1 MPRNLNAWLDICF
14 ILFAALILTGILAFY
29 NLFVGTVAGVV
40 WLCLLFFARERCLC
54 RSEEFDHY
62 CHTVISNVNSV
73 ANYALEQMPQII
85 LMTDQAGRVQWF
97 NKELEKHID
106 TEPAYNMAVSDFWPE
121 LDLETIWGRTG
132 TLVFVHENIH
142 YHTIHRPVAT
152 KESACGLMALYI
164 QDASALEILKRIHA
178 DSRTTLMYVQIDNYN
193 DVLQGLNDTEQNSLI
208 FETNKAITD
217 WVNHLEGF
225 LRKVSDDLY
234 IVVMEQRNLDTAL
247 EEKFDILDKVRTLQN
262 PVRHLSVTLSIGV
275 AVAESQTINQ
285 LGGKAYSMLEMAL
298 GRGGDQVAVLQ
309 RGKTNFYGGKTKAV
323 EKYTRVK
330 ARIISNSIH
339 EIIQESDEVFIMG
352 HQNEDFD
359 ALGAALGV
367 SRMARQLKKPVH
379 IILSDFNTGI
389 SKFTEGL
396 KAKEGYSELFLPAS
410 RLINITAEKPVLF
423 VVDTHI
429 PHLTASP
436 DLLDRIKDIVVIDHH
451 RRSSNFIK
459 NARLTYSEPA
469 TSSTSELVTE
479 LLYYFNEDM
488 NLPRL
493 EATALYAGILVDT
506 KNFAV
511 QTGVRTFD
519 AAAYLRRCGA
529 DPIVVRQM
537 FRSDFETEQAKAKTK
552 ARAQMLPNGLIIT
565 KCADELPNIQVI
577 AAQVADSLLR
587 IEGANA
593 SMVVFQLSP
602 DTVGISARSTGAINV
617 QVIMEQFGGGGHQN
631 VAGAQITGT
640 SLEDV
645 YNNVIKATQLFIEEN
660 EKVLRTS
667 YILLPLYLTSSV
679 SLLYL
684 LP

>member
-14 ILFAALILTGILAFY
+14 ILFAALILAGILAFY

-106 TEPAYNMAVSDFWPE
+106 LEPAYNMAVSDFWPE

-142 YHTIHRPVAT
+142 YYTIHRPVAT

-225 LRKVSDDLY
+225 LRKVSEDLY

-247 EEKFDILDKVRTLQN
+247 EEKFDILDKVRNLQN

-285 LGGKAYSMLEMAL
+285 LGSKAYSMLEMAL

-396 KAKEGYSELFLPAS
+396 KAKEGYGELFLPAS

-436 DLLDRIKDIVVIDHH
+436 DLLDRIKDVVVIDHH

-537 FRSDFETEQAKAKTK
+537 FRSDFETEQAKAKAK
-552 ARAQMLPNGLIIT
+552 ARAQMLPSGLIIT

-640 SLEDV
+640 ALEDV
-645 YNNVIKATQLFIEEN
+645 YNDVINATQLFIEEN
-660 EKVLRTS
+660 EKDESNTS
-667 YILLPLYLTSSV
+667 AGC
-679 SLLYL
+679 
-684 LP
+684 

>member
-14 ILFAALILTGILAFY
+14 ILFAALILTGILVFY

-537 FRSDFETEQAKAKTK
+537 FRSDFETEQAKAKAK
-552 ARAQMLPNGLIIT
+552 ARAQMLPSGLIIT

-660 EKVLRTS
+660 EKDESNTS
-667 YILLPLYLTSSV
+667 AGC
-679 SLLYL
+679 
-684 LP
+684 

>member
-29 NLFVGTVAGVV
+29 NLFIGTVAGIV

-62 CHTVISNVNSV
+62 CHTVISNVNTV
-73 ANYALEQMPQII
+73 ANYALEQMPQVI
-85 LMTDQAGRVQWF
+85 LMADQAGRVQWF

-106 TEPAYNMAVSDFWPE
+106 LEPAYNMALADFWPE

-132 TLVFVHENIH
+132 TMVFVHENVH
-142 YHTIHRPVAT
+142 YHTIHRPVST
-152 KESACGLMALYI
+152 KESSCGLMALYI

-193 DVLQGLNDTEQNSLI
+193 DVLQGLNDTEQNTLI

-537 FRSDFETEQAKAKTK
+537 FRSDFETEQAKAKAK

-660 EKVLRTS
+660 EKDESNTS
-667 YILLPLYLTSSV
+667 AGC
-679 SLLYL
+679 
-684 LP
+684 

>member
-339 EIIQESDEVFIMG
+339 EIIQEADEVFIMG

-660 EKVLRTS
+660 EKDESNTS
-667 YILLPLYLTSSV
+667 AGC
-679 SLLYL
+679 
-684 LP
+684 

>member
-14 ILFAALILTGILAFY
+14 ILFAALILTGILAAY
-29 NLFVGTVAGVV
+29 NLFIGAVAAIV
-40 WLCLLFFARERCLC
+40 WLLLLFFARERCLC

-73 ANYALEQMPQII
+73 ANYALEQMPQVI
-85 LMTDQAGRVQWF
+85 LMVDQSGRIQWF

-106 TEPAYNMAVSDFWPE
+106 VEPAYNMALADFWPE
-121 LDLETIWGRTG
+121 LDLEPVWGRSG
-132 TLVFVHENIH
+132 TLVFVHDNVH
-142 YHTIHRPVAT
+142 YRTIHRPVAT
-152 KESACGLMALYI
+152 KESPSGMMALYI
-164 QDASALEILKRIHA
+164 QDASDLEILKRIHA

-193 DVLQGLNDTEQNSLI
+193 DVLQGLNDTEQNALI

-234 IVVMEQRNLDTAL
+234 IIVMERRNLETAL
-247 EEKFDILDKVRTLQN
+247 EEKFDVLDKVRTLQN

-309 RGKTNFYGGKTKAV
+309 RGQTNFYGGKTKAV

-330 ARIISNSIH
+330 ARIISNSLH

-359 ALGAALGV
+359 SLGAALGV

-389 SKFTEGL
+389 SKFTESL
-396 KAKEGYSELFLPAS
+396 KTKEGYGELFIPAS

-436 DLLDRIKDIVVIDHH
+436 DLLDRIRDIVVIDHH
-451 RRSSNFIK
+451 RRSANFIK

-479 LLYYFNEDM
+479 LLYYFGDDL
-488 NLPRL
+488 NLPRI

-537 FRSDFETEQAKAKTK
+537 FRSDFETEQAKAKAK
-552 ARAQMLPNGLIIT
+552 ARAQMLPGGLIIT

-617 QVIMEQFGGGGHQN
+617 QLIMEQFGGGGHQN
-631 VAGAQITGT
+631 VAGAQ
-640 SLEDV
+640 LADAALDDV
-645 YNNVIKATQLFIEEN
+645 YNDVIKATQLFIEEN
-660 EKVLRTS
+660 EKDESNTS
-667 YILLPLYLTSSV
+667 AGC
-679 SLLYL
+679 
-684 LP
+684 

>member
-29 NLFVGTVAGVV
+29 NLFIGTVAGIV

-62 CHTVISNVNSV
+62 CHTVISNVNTV
-73 ANYALEQMPQII
+73 ANYALEQMPQVI
-85 LMTDQAGRVQWF
+85 LMADQAGRVQWF

-106 TEPAYNMAVSDFWPE
+106 LEPAYNMALTDFWPE

-132 TLVFVHENIH
+132 TMVFVHENVH
-142 YHTIHRPVAT
+142 YHTIHRPVST
-152 KESACGLMALYI
+152 KESSCGLMALYI

-193 DVLQGLNDTEQNSLI
+193 DVLQGLNDTEQNTLI

-247 EEKFDILDKVRTLQN
+247 EEKFDILDKVRNLQN

-285 LGGKAYSMLEMAL
+285 LGSKAYSMLEMAL

-410 RLINITAEKPVLF
+410 RLLNITAERPVLF

-479 LLYYFNEDM
+479 LLYYFSEDM

-537 FRSDFETEQAKAKTK
+537 FRSDFETEQAKAKAK

-602 DTVGISARSTGAINV
+602 DTVGVSARSTGAINV
-617 QVIMEQFGGGGHQN
+617 QLIMEQFGGGGHQN

-640 SLEDV
+640 ALEDV
-645 YNNVIKATQLFIEEN
+645 YNDVINATQLFIEEN
-660 EKVLRTS
+660 EKDESNTS
-667 YILLPLYLTSSV
+667 AGC
-679 SLLYL
+679 
-684 LP
+684 

>member
-29 NLFVGTVAGVV
+29 NLFIGTVAGIV

-62 CHTVISNVNSV
+62 CHTVISNVNTV
-73 ANYALEQMPQII
+73 ANYALEQMPQVI
-85 LMTDQAGRVQWF
+85 LMADQAGRVQWF

-106 TEPAYNMAVSDFWPE
+106 LEPAYNMALADFWPE

-132 TLVFVHENIH
+132 TMVFVHENVH
-142 YHTIHRPVAT
+142 YHTIHRPVST
-152 KESACGLMALYI
+152 KESSCGLMALYI

-193 DVLQGLNDTEQNSLI
+193 DVLQGLNDTEQNTLI

-247 EEKFDILDKVRTLQN
+247 EEKFDILDKVRNLQN
-262 PVRHLSVTLSIGV
+262 PVRHLSVTLSSGV

-285 LGGKAYSMLEMAL
+285 LGSKAYSMLEMAL

-410 RLINITAEKPVLF
+410 RLLNITAERPVLF

-479 LLYYFNEDM
+479 LLYYFSEDM

-537 FRSDFETEQAKAKTK
+537 FRSDFETEQAKAKAK

-602 DTVGISARSTGAINV
+602 DTVGVSARSTGAINV
-617 QVIMEQFGGGGHQN
+617 QLIMEQFGGGGHQN

-640 SLEDV
+640 ALEDV
-645 YNNVIKATQLFIEEN
+645 YNDVINATQLFIEEN
-660 EKVLRTS
+660 EKDESNTS
-667 YILLPLYLTSSV
+667 AGC
-679 SLLYL
+679 
-684 LP
+684 

>member
-537 FRSDFETEQAKAKTK
+537 FRSDFETEQAKAKAK
-552 ARAQMLPNGLIIT
+552 ARAQMLPSGLIIT

-660 EKVLRTS
+660 EKDESNTS
-667 YILLPLYLTSSV
+667 AGC
-679 SLLYL
+679 
-684 LP
+684 

>member
-14 ILFAALILTGILAFY
+14 ILFAALILAGILAFY

-97 NKELEKHID
+97 NKELEKHIEL
-106 TEPAYNMAVSDFWPE
+106 EPAYNMAVSDFWPE

-285 LGGKAYSMLEMAL
+285 LGSKAYSMLEMAL

-537 FRSDFETEQAKAKTK
+537 FRSDFETEQAKAKAK

-640 SLEDV
+640 ALEDV
-645 YNNVIKATQLFIEEN
+645 YNDVINATQLFIEEN
-660 EKVLRTS
+660 EKDQSNTS
-667 YILLPLYLTSSV
+667 AAC
-679 SLLYL
+679 
-684 LP
+684 

>member
-29 NLFVGTVAGVV
+29 NLFIGTVAGIV

-62 CHTVISNVNSV
+62 CHTVISNVNTV
-73 ANYALEQMPQII
+73 ANYALEQMPQVI
-85 LMTDQAGRVQWF
+85 LMADQAGRVQWF

-106 TEPAYNMAVSDFWPE
+106 LEPAYNMALADFWPE

-132 TLVFVHENIH
+132 TLVFVHENVH
-142 YHTIHRPVAT
+142 CHTIHRAVST
-152 KESACGLMALYI
+152 KESSCGLMALYI

-193 DVLQGLNDTEQNSLI
+193 DVLQGLNDTEQNTLI

-247 EEKFDILDKVRTLQN
+247 EEKFDILDKVRNLQN

-285 LGGKAYSMLEMAL
+285 LGSKAYSMLEMAL

-410 RLINITAEKPVLF
+410 RLLNITAERPVLF

-479 LLYYFNEDM
+479 LLYYFSEDM

-537 FRSDFETEQAKAKTK
+537 FRSDFETEQAKAKAK

-602 DTVGISARSTGAINV
+602 DTVGVSARSTGAINV
-617 QVIMEQFGGGGHQN
+617 QLIMEQFGGGGHQN

-640 SLEDV
+640 ALEDV
-645 YNNVIKATQLFIEEN
+645 YNDVINATQLFIEEN
-660 EKVLRTS
+660 EKDESNTS
-667 YILLPLYLTSSV
+667 AGC
-679 SLLYL
+679 
-684 LP
+684 

>member
-29 NLFVGTVAGVV
+29 NLFIGTVAGIV

-62 CHTVISNVNSV
+62 CHTVISNVNAV
-73 ANYALEQMPQII
+73 ANYALEQMPQIV

-97 NKELEKHID
+97 NKELEKHIGM
-106 TEPAYNMAVSDFWPE
+106 EPAYNMAVADFWPE

-132 TLVFVHENIH
+132 SVIFIHENIH

-225 LRKVSDDLY
+225 LRKVSEDLY

-247 EEKFDILDKVRTLQN
+247 AEKFDILDKVRTLQN
-262 PVRHLSVTLSIGV
+262 PVRHLPVTLSIGV

-298 GRGGDQVAVLQ
+298 GRGGDQVAVMQ

-359 ALGAALGV
+359 SLGAALGV

-396 KAKEGYSELFLPAS
+396 KTKEGYGELFLPAS
-410 RLINITAEKPVLF
+410 RLVNITAEKPVLF

-451 RRSSNFIK
+451 RRSANFIK

-537 FRSDFETEQAKAKTK
+537 FRSDFETEQAKAKAK

-587 IEGANA
+587 IEGAKA
-593 SMVVFQLSP
+593 SMVVFQLTP

-631 VAGAQITGT
+631 VAGAQIAGT
-640 SLEDV
+640 TLENV
-645 YNNVIKATQLFIEEN
+645 YANVIKSTQLFIEEN
-660 EKVLRTS
+660 EKDESNTS
-667 YILLPLYLTSSV
+667 AGC
-679 SLLYL
+679 
-684 LP
+684 

>member
-29 NLFVGTVAGVV
+29 NLFIGTVAGIV

-225 LRKVSDDLY
+225 LRKVSEDLY
-234 IVVMEQRNLDTAL
+234 IIVMEQRNLDTAL
-247 EEKFDILDKVRTLQN
+247 AEKFDILDKVRTLQN
-262 PVRHLSVTLSIGV
+262 PVRHLPVTLSIGV

-537 FRSDFETEQAKAKTK
+537 FRSDFETEQAKAKAK

-660 EKVLRTS
+660 EKDESNTS
-667 YILLPLYLTSSV
+667 AGC
-679 SLLYL
+679 
-684 LP
+684 

>member
-29 NLFVGTVAGVV
+29 NLFIGTVAGIV

-62 CHTVISNVNSV
+62 CHTVISNVNTV
-73 ANYALEQMPQII
+73 ANYALEQMPQVI
-85 LMTDQAGRVQWF
+85 LMADQAGRVQWF

-106 TEPAYNMAVSDFWPE
+106 LEPAYNMALADFWPE

-132 TLVFVHENIH
+132 TMVFVHENVH
-142 YHTIHRPVAT
+142 YHTIHRPVST
-152 KESACGLMALYI
+152 KESSCGLMALYI

-193 DVLQGLNDTEQNSLI
+193 DVLQGLNDTEQNTLI

-225 LRKVSDDLY
+225 LRKVSYDLY

-247 EEKFDILDKVRTLQN
+247 EEKFDILDKVRNLQN

-285 LGGKAYSMLEMAL
+285 LGSKAYSMLEMAL

-410 RLINITAEKPVLF
+410 RLLNITAERPVLF

-479 LLYYFNEDM
+479 LLYYFSEDM

-537 FRSDFETEQAKAKTK
+537 FRSDFETEQAKAKAK

-602 DTVGISARSTGAINV
+602 DTVGVSARSTGAINV
-617 QVIMEQFGGGGHQN
+617 QLIMEQFGGGGHQN

-640 SLEDV
+640 ALEDV
-645 YNNVIKATQLFIEEN
+645 YNDVINATQLFIEEN
-660 EKVLRTS
+660 EKDESNTS
-667 YILLPLYLTSSV
+667 AGC
-679 SLLYL
+679 
-684 LP
+684 

>member
-537 FRSDFETEQAKAKTK
+537 FRSDFETEQAKAKAK

-577 AAQVADSLLR
+577 ATQVADSLLR

-660 EKVLRTS
+660 EKDESNTS
-667 YILLPLYLTSSV
+667 AGC
-679 SLLYL
+679 
-684 LP
+684 

>member
-275 AVAESQTINQ
+275 SVAESQTINQ

-537 FRSDFETEQAKAKTK
+537 FRSDFETEQAKAKAK

-640 SLEDV
+640 SLEDI

-660 EKVLRTS
+660 EKDESNTS
-667 YILLPLYLTSSV
+667 AGC
-679 SLLYL
+679 
-684 LP
+684 